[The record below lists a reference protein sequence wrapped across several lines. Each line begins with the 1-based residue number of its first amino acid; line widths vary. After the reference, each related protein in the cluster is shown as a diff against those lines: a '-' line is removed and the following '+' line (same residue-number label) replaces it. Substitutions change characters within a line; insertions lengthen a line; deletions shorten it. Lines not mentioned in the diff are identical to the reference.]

1 MAKAKKLTRAEQKQ
15 LRPIQILDAAF
26 EEFVAH
32 GYSAARVE
40 DIAER
45 IGVTKGTVYVYFPTK
60 EDLFSAMI
68 GHISTPLEDLLRE
81 SKEVTGG
88 CADRLRS
95 VLLLAYDKVTRD
107 RRARELLRF
116 VIAEGAR
123 FPQLVDQHH
132 TELIEP
138 LIGHTQQILD
148 EGIASGEFRKS
159 AAADA
164 EIIVAPILTLI
175 MDRLI
180 FDNRRTVD
188 LPAYITAHL
197 DLVLNGIVA
206 KPD

>member
-1 MAKAKKLTRAEQKQ
+1 MAKAKKLTRAEQKL

-40 DIAER
+40 DIADR

-68 GHISTPLEDLLRE
+68 GHISAPLQDLLAESRE
-81 SKEVTGG
+81 LTGSS
-88 CADRLRS
+88 AEKLRAF
-95 VLLLAYDKVTRD
+95 LLLAYDKITRD
-107 RRARELLRF
+107 RRARELMRF
-116 VIAEGAR
+116 IISEGAR
-123 FPQLVDQHH
+123 FPQLIDQHH
-132 TELIEP
+132 TELVEP

-148 EGIASGEFRKS
+148 EGIDKGEFRKS
-159 AAADA
+159 PTVNA
-164 EIIVAPILTLI
+164 EIIVAPMLKLL
-175 MDRLI
+175 MDLMI

-188 LPAYITAHL
+188 LTAHVAAHL

-206 KPD
+206 KHG